1 MGSISL
7 MKRAAPYIAM
17 IIVECVEVGLTTL
30 SKAAMNNGMSNFVF
44 IVYYNGLGTLILLLF
59 YLYNIF
65 RGKRVPIT
73 FSLLYKFILLG
84 LIGICLLQICAYT
97 GISYSSPTLAAA
109 IGNLIPVFTFIFAV
123 ILRMEKLDIRY
134 YSSQAKCL
142 GTIIAISGAM
152 VVTLYKGPALISLK
166 PCASY
171 NKLFAQSSNWAL
183 GGLLLVVT
191 SLLSATGNILQTAT
205 AKECPDEIVLV
216 FFYSLFGTLLSAL
229 ASVFLEKDP
238 NAWKLHNR
246 IEIIAITFAALSTT
260 VFRNTVVT
268 WCLRERGP
276 VFVATY
282 KPLSIV
288 IAIIM
293 GLTFLKDNLY
303 LGGVIG
309 SVAIAAGFYAVIW
322 GQAKEKDLVAANFG
336 KSELISEHKVPLLRN
351 ADENIQEINQPS
363 NMNC

>member
-1 MGSISL
+1 
-7 MKRAAPYIAM
+7 
-17 IIVECVEVGLTTL
+17 
-30 SKAAMNNGMSNFVF
+30 
-44 IVYYNGLGTLILLLF
+44 
-59 YLYNIF
+59 
-65 RGKRVPIT
+65 
-73 FSLLYKFILLG
+73 
-84 LIGICLLQICAYT
+84 
-97 GISYSSPTLAAA
+97 
-109 IGNLIPVFTFIFAV
+109 
-123 ILRMEKLDIRY
+123 MEKLDIRY